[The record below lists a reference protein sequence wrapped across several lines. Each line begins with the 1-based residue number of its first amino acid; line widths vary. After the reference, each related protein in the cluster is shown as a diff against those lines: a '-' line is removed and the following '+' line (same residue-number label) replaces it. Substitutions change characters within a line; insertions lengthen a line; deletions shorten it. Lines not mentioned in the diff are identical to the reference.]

1 MLPWRSHTRIRARF
15 HSSSRALSRA
25 PVYTTFIRVYVNSGR
40 GAHVLL
46 LSLPTNL
53 FHSLSLLF
61 LLRGLTSPFFSHS
74 RSHSHSRSARPWKS
88 DRTGR
93 FSETGGVKD
102 RGAMGMAR
110 YAARCPSR
118 VTRRVGYLLCLS
130 ILLGGKQKIRRISI
144 SSRALAL
151 ITRKS
156 IPWAGIS
163 TRRGGEGSSSGRLLT
178 QCTSFPRSPFL
189 LSLPPIATVYG
200 PGRGTVRSPSPYA
213 KRELFI
219 RGRWQ
224 FLFFPPFLF
233 LLVFSFFWTLTRAYI
248 VVTPL
253 RIFAPIYHN

>member
-1 MLPWRSHTRIRARF
+1 MLPWHSHTRIRARF
-15 HSSSRALSRA
+15 HSSSRGLSRA

-53 FHSLSLLF
+53 FHSLSLSLLF

-200 PGRGTVRSPSPYA
+200 PGRGTVPRPPRMQSASYLFVEGGSFFFFFPS
-213 KRELFI
+213 LFFSFSF
-219 RGRWQ
+219 
-224 FLFFPPFLF
+224 FLFFG
-233 LLVFSFFWTLTRAYI
+233 
-248 VVTPL
+248 
-253 RIFAPIYHN
+253 H

>member
-1 MLPWRSHTRIRARF
+1 MLPWHSHTRIRARF

-74 RSHSHSRSARPWKS
+74 RSHSRSRSARPWKS

-189 LSLPPIATVYG
+189 LSLPSIATVYG

-224 FLFFPPFLF
+224 FLFFSS
-233 LLVFSFFWTLTRAYI
+233 FSFPSRFFFFLDTDPRVYSCHTAAYLC
-248 VVTPL
+248 TDLP
-253 RIFAPIYHN
+253 

>member
-156 IPWAGIS
+156 IRWAGIS

-224 FLFFPPFLF
+224 FLFFFPSLF
-233 LLVFSFFWTLTRAYI
+233 FSFSFSL
-248 VVTPL
+248 
-253 RIFAPIYHN
+253 FFGH

>member
-1 MLPWRSHTRIRARF
+1 
-15 HSSSRALSRA
+15 
-25 PVYTTFIRVYVNSGR
+25 
-40 GAHVLL
+40 
-46 LSLPTNL
+46 
-53 FHSLSLLF
+53 
-61 LLRGLTSPFFSHS
+61 
-74 RSHSHSRSARPWKS
+74 
-88 DRTGR
+88 
-93 FSETGGVKD
+93 
-102 RGAMGMAR
+102 MGMAR

-224 FLFFPPFLF
+224 FLFFSS
-233 LLVFSFFWTLTRAYI
+233 FSFPSRFFFFLDTDPRVYSCHTAAYLC
-248 VVTPL
+248 TDLP
-253 RIFAPIYHN
+253 

>member
-1 MLPWRSHTRIRARF
+1 
-15 HSSSRALSRA
+15 
-25 PVYTTFIRVYVNSGR
+25 
-40 GAHVLL
+40 
-46 LSLPTNL
+46 
-53 FHSLSLLF
+53 
-61 LLRGLTSPFFSHS
+61 
-74 RSHSHSRSARPWKS
+74 
-88 DRTGR
+88 
-93 FSETGGVKD
+93 
-102 RGAMGMAR
+102 MGMAR

-200 PGRGTVRSPSPYA
+200 PGRGPYA
-213 KRELFI
+213 RPPRMQSASYLFVE
-219 RGRWQ
+219 GDSFFFFLLFFSFSF
-224 FLFFPPFLF
+224 FLFFG
-233 LLVFSFFWTLTRAYI
+233 
-248 VVTPL
+248 
-253 RIFAPIYHN
+253 H